1 MSACPSPTGSGRRA
15 RAGLTGKYLLEFERG
30 AGIASAKLRDALRT
44 ISDLANSDVTGRA
57 IEDPDIAVRMSE
69 IEIDIDTLEMTELR
83 VLSALQTGQNPGAVS
98 SLLKL
103 RVSGIRQAVVLL
115 GVEVIG
121 NDGLYVEPMRPFYK
135 LNQEP
140 AIPEPMLPIV
150 PEYLNGRAYTIF
162 GRPSAIQRDIVAKI
176 VLGL

>member
-1 MSACPSPTGSGRRA
+1 MPFGVVSNALVQC
-15 RAGLTGKYLLEFERG
+15 LTD
-30 AGIASAKLRDALRT
+30 ALRDALKT
-44 ISDLANSDVTGRA
+44 ISDLAESDATGRA
-57 IEDPDIAVRMSE
+57 VDDPDIAVRMSE

-103 RVSGIRQAVVLL
+103 RVSEIRQAVTRL

-121 NDGLYVEPMRPFYK
+121 NDGLAVEPMRPFYK
-135 LNQEP
+135 LNQGP

-150 PEYLNGRAYTIF
+150 PEYLIGRAYTIF
-162 GRPSAIQRDIVAKI
+162 GGSSEIQRDIVAKM